1 MNDLKQMT
9 DQKAAIITGGSSG
22 IGRAAAVALAKQGVK
37 IAIAARRA
45 KEGEETVRLVKEAG
59 SEGIFVKTDVA
70 NENDV
75 RSLVEK
81 TVKQYNI
88 LDYAFN
94 NAGIEEMTTP
104 LVDQTSEVFD
114 QIMNVNVKGVWLSM
128 KYEIPE
134 MIRTGGGAIVNM
146 SAGSGV
152 IGYPQIPIYVASKHA
167 VLGLTKSAALEYAKS
182 GIRINAIAPGGVGT
196 DITKQVTEDNKQFVE
211 TVKSMHPIGRIGDPQ
226 EIANAVVWLFSDKA
240 SFVLGHTLLVDGGM
254 VSR

>member
-1 MNDLKQMT
+1 MT

-81 TVKQYNI
+81 TVKQYNR

-114 QIMNVNVKGVWLSM
+114 QIMNVNVKGIWLSM

-134 MIRTGGGAIVNM
+134 MIRTGGGAIVNT
-146 SAGSGV
+146 SSGAGV
-152 IGYPQIPIYVASKHA
+152 IGYPQQPIYIASKHA

-182 GIRINAIAPGGVGT
+182 GIRINAIAPG
-196 DITKQVTEDNKQFVE
+196 VTETEMVERVDKQLIE
-211 TVKSMHPIGRIGDPQ
+211 HLKSITPIGRIGDPQ
-226 EIANAVVWLFSDKA
+226 EIANAVVWLLSDKA
-240 SFVLGHTLLVDGGM
+240 SFVLGHTLLVDGGV